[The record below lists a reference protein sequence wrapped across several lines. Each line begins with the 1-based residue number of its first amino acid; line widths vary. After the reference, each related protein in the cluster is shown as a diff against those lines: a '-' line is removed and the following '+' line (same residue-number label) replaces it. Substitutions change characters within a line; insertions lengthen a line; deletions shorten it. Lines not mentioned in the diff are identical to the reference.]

1 MRKNLL
7 FIGLAAAAAYA
18 IFYFRRLKNFTETV
32 KVNFVTIR
40 TKKGTGLNLPTVE
53 LIFSLQ
59 NITSLPV
66 KILGLNGDFY
76 LNDRYIANLSE
87 LQEINVPA
95 FSEVTFPV
103 KVQTNVFD
111 IIQNID
117 LITKKQS
124 GYTAKAN
131 LNINISNNIIP
142 FTIERKF

>member
-1 MRKNLL
+1 
-7 FIGLAAAAAYA
+7 
-18 IFYFRRLKNFTETV
+18 
-32 KVNFVTIR
+32 
-40 TKKGTGLNLPTVE
+40 
-53 LIFSLQ
+53 
-59 NITSLPV
+59 LPV
-66 KILGLNGDFY
+66 RILGLNGDFY

-95 FSEVTFPV
+95 FAEVTFPV
-103 KVQTNVFD
+103 KVQTNIFD